1 MSRRIELLT
10 GVVKII
16 LSSLIPV
23 FVVGLAIAVIAILAY
38 GFMIVMK
45 NF

>member
-1 MSRRIELLT
+1 M
-10 GVVKII
+10 II
-16 LSSLIPV
+16 SSLIPI
-23 FVVGLAIAVIAILAY
+23 FVVGLAIAVIAVFAY